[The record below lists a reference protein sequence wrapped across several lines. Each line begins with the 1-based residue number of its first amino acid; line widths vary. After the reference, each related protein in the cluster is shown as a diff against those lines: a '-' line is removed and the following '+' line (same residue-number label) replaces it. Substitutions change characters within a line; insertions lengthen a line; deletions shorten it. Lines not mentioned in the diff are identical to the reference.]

1 MESRKSTPI
10 SAASLDALAKRRL
23 SMASRGPGRGQH
35 EALATAR
42 SVIEIMESDGMKLE
56 DSINLSHLVRLMKIF
71 NVGVGVAWGVVFD
84 FLHICAQEAD
94 ENGSD
99 GLDIDEFRNAFGEI
113 LGKGK
118 DAHEVKKKIQTPI
131 TLISNNI
138 F

>member
-1 MESRKSTPI
+1 MESGKSTPI

-84 FLHICAQEAD
+84 FLHISARRRLMKMVVTVWILTNLEM
-94 ENGSD
+94 
-99 GLDIDEFRNAFGEI
+99 L
-113 LGKGK
+113 LGKFLAREK
-118 DAHEVKKKIQTPI
+118 MHMK
-131 TLISNNI
+131 
-138 F
+138 